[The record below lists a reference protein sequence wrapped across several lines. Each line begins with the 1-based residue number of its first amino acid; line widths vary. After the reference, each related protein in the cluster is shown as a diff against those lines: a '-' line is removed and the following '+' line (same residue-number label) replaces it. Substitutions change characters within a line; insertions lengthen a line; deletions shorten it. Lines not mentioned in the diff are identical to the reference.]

1 MAGSSYIDSSFDQL
15 NESSCALDIDISS
28 SSNMMQISNPSSA
41 ASSVPNTDEEDDEGQ
56 DKVQTY
62 KERRREAHTQAEK
75 KRRDAIRKGYDN
87 LQGLVPNLT
96 AQNDGVS
103 SQKLSKAVVLQRTLS
118 YVEYL
123 QQQKKKQAEEVN
135 KLRKEKVALTI
146 MKTGSFSSTV
156 SPEDFEKLSLGAINW
171 IEEECKPQTLRY
183 AANEVLRGM
192 TQPRNN
198 IIG

>member
-75 KRRDAIRKGYDN
+75 KRRDAIRKG
-87 LQGLVPNLT
+87 
-96 AQNDGVS
+96 
-103 SQKLSKAVVLQRTLS
+103 
-118 YVEYL
+118 
-123 QQQKKKQAEEVN
+123 
-135 KLRKEKVALTI
+135 
-146 MKTGSFSSTV
+146 
-156 SPEDFEKLSLGAINW
+156 
-171 IEEECKPQTLRY
+171 
-183 AANEVLRGM
+183 
-192 TQPRNN
+192 
-198 IIG
+198 